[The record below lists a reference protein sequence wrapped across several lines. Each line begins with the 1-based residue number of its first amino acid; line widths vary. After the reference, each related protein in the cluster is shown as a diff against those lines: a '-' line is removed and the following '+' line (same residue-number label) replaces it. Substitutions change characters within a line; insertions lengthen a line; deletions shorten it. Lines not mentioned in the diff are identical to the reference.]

1 MPDLFVSY
9 AREDRNRVRPLAD
22 ALAAH
27 GWSVWWD
34 RQIQAGRTFDEVIA
48 EALATARCVLVV
60 WSKDSIGSNWV
71 REEAEE
77 GSRRK
82 ILIPV
87 LIDDVRPPLGFG
99 RIQAADLREWNGDVT
114 ADAFVALLADI
125 RRIVGPPQSA
135 DAQVATPPPTRVVAP
150 SAQALP
156 PPTQERDD
164 SARSRPRRSPR
175 TTIGWLLAGSVLA
188 ILIVFGLLQFGLGR
202 DPNAQPPPTVAP
214 SPETALRVYAVLTE
228 DGEKIQDG
236 VRYEVYDA
244 ARDAEGK
251 RKSVASSSPY
261 EEPPKFSLSPG
272 RYVVTAAYGNAS
284 ATTEIDIAA
293 RTIVLQTLNL
303 RAGVLKLSSV
313 LAAGSPSLTDGV
325 RYAVFEWEKDVEGNR
340 KEIAGSSPYAG
351 PPRFPLSAGKYFVT
365 ATYGSASSRAD
376 IEVAPGQTIIRA
388 LDLNAG
394 ILSLST
400 ILGSGTEPL
409 MSGVAYEVFDA
420 AKDQEGNRKS
430 VTGSSK
436 YQDPPRFPL
445 PAGRYVVTAKYGA
458 ASANAEIAMRAG
470 VTERHVLNL
479 RAGVLAL
486 STVTAGNQPLA
497 KGVAYDVYEYDKDV
511 EGKRK
516 RLTGSSRYEGPPRLP
531 VPLGRYYIIASA
543 DSGKG
548 EADVAVTEGQFQQ
561 VQVRLTAR

>member
-1 MPDLFVSY
+1 MPDLFISY

-60 WSKDSIGSNWV
+60 WSKDSIGSSWV

-99 RIQAADLREWNGDVT
+99 RIQAADLREWNRDVT

-125 RRIVGPPQSA
+125 TRLLGPPESGDEQA
-135 DAQVATPPPTRVVAP
+135 ATPPSTSAVAP
-150 SAQALP
+150 SAPVP
-156 PPTQERDD
+156 PPPAQERND
-164 SARSRPRRSPR
+164 SAKSRVRQSPS
-175 TTIGWLLAGSVLA
+175 TTIRWLLAGSALA
-188 ILIVFGLLQFGLGR
+188 LLIVFGLIKFGPGR
-202 DPNAQPPPTVAP
+202 DSNAQPPPLVSS
-214 SPETALRVYAVLTE
+214 SPETALRVYAVLTR
-228 DGEKIQDG
+228 DGEKVQSG

-244 ARDAEGK
+244 AKDAEGK

-261 EEPPKFSLSPG
+261 EGPPKFALSPG
-272 RYVVTAAYGNAS
+272 RYVVSATYGSAS
-284 ATTEIDIAA
+284 ASTEIDIAA
-293 RTIVLQTLNL
+293 KTIVLQTLNL

-313 LAAGSPSLTDGV
+313 LAAGSSPLTSGV
-325 RYAVFEWEKDVEGNR
+325 RYEVFEWKKDVEGNR
-340 KEIAGSSPYAG
+340 KEIASSSKYED
-351 PPRFPLSAGKYFVT
+351 PPRFALSAGKYFVS

-376 IEVAPGQTIIRA
+376 IEVAPGQTVIRA
-388 LDLNAG
+388 LELNAG
-394 ILSLST
+394 VLSLST
-400 ILGSGTEPL
+400 ILGAGTEPL
-409 MSGVAYEVFDA
+409 MSGVEYEVFDA
-420 AKDQEGNRKS
+420 TKDPEGNRKHIA
-430 VTGSSK
+430 GSSR
-436 YQDPPRFPL
+436 YEDPPRFPL

-458 ASANAEIAMRAG
+458 ASTNIEIDMRAG
-470 VTERHVLNL
+470 ATERRVLNL

-511 EGKRK
+511 EGNRK
-516 RLTGSSRYEGPPRLP
+516 RVTGSSRYEDPPRLP
-531 VPLGRYYIIASA
+531 VPLGRYYITASA

-548 EADVAVTEGQFQQ
+548 EADVAVTEGQLQQ
-561 VQVRLTAR
+561 VQLRLTAK